1 MPSPIGVANGI
12 GNELLIQDYNDVS
25 INQLF
30 IALMGTTLF
39 SMGEWAHNQ
48 ASFLTNRNV
57 PQMQRNTE
65 SAHIYM

>member
-1 MPSPIGVANGI
+1 
-12 GNELLIQDYNDVS
+12 
-25 INQLF
+25 
-30 IALMGTTLF
+30 MGTTLF

-65 SAHIYM
+65 SAHIYTKAWNEEKTGQLMV